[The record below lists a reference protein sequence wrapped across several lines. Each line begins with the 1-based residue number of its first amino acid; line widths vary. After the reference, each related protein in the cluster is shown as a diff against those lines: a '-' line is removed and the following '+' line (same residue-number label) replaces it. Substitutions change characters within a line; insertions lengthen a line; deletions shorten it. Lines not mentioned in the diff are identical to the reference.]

1 MFAPRHTLFIGPGK
15 LPDELRHLLVKRAGA
30 PQPDIAL
37 QVPRLLAIFENAAD
51 AERIASQIQRLKIGV
66 AVAGPEQPPA
76 EVGWAV
82 ATSFEFFD
90 KTWRVAT
97 QTGDSQ
103 VFAPADVTAI
113 TLLDWRPDEGAADR
127 AVLLTLR
134 DARPVMLRASL
145 LDTVSRHSVPI
156 EGLRRLNEFLDAAAL
171 VLTPELR
178 VRSRRLAEA
187 DFRGA
192 GLELKGDLLP
202 LVLSVVDIVDTLPG
216 QLPLPLQG
224 KAAPSAQKPAFQTGL
239 ATLSAWVLYLVSL
252 GSLVLSIAFFTIT
265 ALTWD
270 LVSIAVN
277 CTIGLALGAWGTRR
291 FMWARWLA
299 RANWG
304 DRSPIPTWPIAAAEP
319 GIQPRPL
326 ELIIDTI
333 ALVSICVGALGEG
346 LVRSLSLWSLP
357 FILFGVLTSAVA
369 VYEAWQRE

>member
-15 LPDELRHLLVKRAGA
+15 LPDELRHLLAKRTAA
-30 PQPDIAL
+30 PQPDIAVEL
-37 QVPRLLAIFENAAD
+37 PRLLATFESAAD

-76 EVGWAV
+76 EVGWAI

-103 VFAPADVTAI
+103 IFAPADVTAI

-127 AVLLTLR
+127 AVLLTVR
-134 DARPVMLRASL
+134 EARPVMLRASI
-145 LDTVSRHSVPI
+145 LDTVSRHSVPM
-156 EGLRRLNEFLDAAAL
+156 EGIRRLNEFLDAAAL
-171 VLTPELR
+171 VLTPEVR

-192 GLELKGDLLP
+192 GLELNGDLLP
-202 LVLSVVDIVDTLPG
+202 LVLWVVDSVDTLPG

-224 KAAPSAQKPAFQTGL
+224 KATPSVQKPAFQTGL
-239 ATLSAWVLYLVSL
+239 TALSACILYLVSL
-252 GSLVLSIAFFTIT
+252 GSLGLSIAFFTIT

-270 LVSIAVN
+270 LVSIVMN

-304 DRSPIPTWPIAAAEP
+304 DRSPIPTWPIAASEP

-333 ALVSICVGALGEG
+333 ALVAICVGALGEG
-346 LVRSLSLWSLP
+346 LVRTLSLWSVP
-357 FILFGVLTSAVA
+357 FILLGVLTSAVA